1 LEVEISSSGV
11 EFMEEILS
19 NSNLIKNPRLLKL
32 IMVDHLT
39 FRMLVDQVIFRYGLL
54 TQDGSNFSDYKEI
67 TLLMKKVKFLMFT
80 VMSMLRTEM
89 SLFGT
94 DMEVLTNNGR
104 SFMLMLL
111 SLTQLQVSTQIL
123 DSTSTDHS
131 ISFLKWEARDILI

>member
-67 TLLMKKVKFLMFT
+67 TLLMKKVKFLMFM
-80 VMSMLRTEM
+80 VMSMLKTEM
-89 SLFGT
+89 SLSGT
-94 DMEVLTNNGR
+94 DMEDLINNGR
-104 SFMLMLL
+104 SYMLMLL
-111 SLTQLQVSTQIL
+111 SLSQLQVSTQIGV
-123 DSTSTDHS
+123 STSIDHS
-131 ISFLKWEARDILI
+131 ILSLI